1 MESGLRCCSTTS
13 RLEIVRIRHQT
24 LKSCYWWEIERY
36 RQMNKGGRNCVRWL
50 KIMREREIGV
60 LLPLLN
66 VLRSNLDEDKMSFF
80 WLDPPDAIN
89 YLLINVPPWYI
100 RGPLT
105 PHHLISLLF
114 FSALAISLL
123 CTRLEEAAH
132 GSRSTRPSVT
142 YDITIK
148 VGSHHLIPALRFRLP
163 RKAQTCN
170 WIISNLNST
179 SLTLMFL
186 IIRVDFDLNQY
197 TSNCKDLGQQ
207 M

>member
-1 MESGLRCCSTTS
+1 MYGKRPPVLFNNKPTRNCPNKTS
-13 RLEIVRIRHQT
+13 NSKILLLMREKR
-24 LKSCYWWEIERY
+24 ERY
-36 RQMNKGGRNCVRWL
+36 RQMNKGGETACAGW
-50 KIMREREIGV
+50 KSREKEIGV

-132 GSRSTRPSVT
+132 GSRPTRPSLT

-148 VGSHHLIPALRFRLP
+148 VGSHHLIPALRF
-163 RKAQTCN
+163 
-170 WIISNLNST
+170 
-179 SLTLMFL
+179 
-186 IIRVDFDLNQY
+186 
-197 TSNCKDLGQQ
+197 
-207 M
+207 